1 MVLHILLLGK
11 GLKVMASKY
20 SDQEKI
26 ICNQKYN
33 SHQYDFEFEG
43 AKYKKLRIT
52 TIIENVIYEY
62 WTSTQT
68 WKNASESKQS
78 SFNPNGWRFPKY
90 FKAIGKVIIDVVEKT
105 FTKFTE
111 EKQYLLP
118 AKLEDIS
125 LVNFWGRFDQEYFD
139 MIKNEFTEALTL
151 KEIKAVYR
159 KYAKR
164 LHPDTSRASNDT
176 FEILKGL
183 YEVNRKMRIVLVDN
197 CREAGIDMEY

>member
-1 MVLHILLLGK
+1 
-11 GLKVMASKY
+11 MASKY

-90 FKAIGKVIIDVVEKT
+90 FKAIGKVIIDTVEKT

-111 EKQYLLP
+111 EKQSLLP

-125 LVNFWGRFDQEYFD
+125 LVNFWGHFDQEYFD
-139 MIKNEFTEALTL
+139 MIDNEFNKAFTL
-151 KEIKAVYR
+151 KEIKAVYK

-164 LHPDTSRASNDT
+164 LHPDTSRASNNT

-183 YEVNRKMRIVLVDN
+183 YEVSKEMRIMMVDN

>member
-1 MVLHILLLGK
+1 
-11 GLKVMASKY
+11 MASKY

-78 SFNPNGWRFPKY
+78 SFNPNGWRFSKY
-90 FKAIGKVIIDVVEKT
+90 FKAIGKVIIDKVEKT

-111 EKQYLLP
+111 EKQSLLP

-125 LVNFWGRFDQEYFD
+125 LVNFWGHFDQEYYD
-139 MIKNEFTEALTL
+139 MINDEFGEALTL

-164 LHPDTSRASNDT
+164 LHPDTSKASNNT
-176 FEILKGL
+176 FELLKAT
-183 YEVNRKMRIVLVDN
+183 YEFFKAQRIMIVDN
-197 CREAGIDMEY
+197 CRKAGIDMEY

>member
-1 MVLHILLLGK
+1 
-11 GLKVMASKY
+11 MASKY

-90 FKAIGKVIIDVVEKT
+90 FKKIGKVIIDTVEKT

-111 EKQYLLP
+111 EKQSLLP

-125 LVNFWGRFDQEYFD
+125 LVNFWGHFYQEYYD
-139 MIKNEFTEALTL
+139 MIDNEFNQAVTL

-164 LHPDTSRASNDT
+164 LHPDTSKASNNT
-176 FEILKGL
+176 FETLKGL
-183 YEVNRKMRIVLVDN
+183 YELNKEMRIMMVDN